1 MGYKQIAALTLACFL
16 TCQTALAQ
24 SAFDPMTI
32 CVGVRALGMGKTYAA
47 AAEDMEAI
55 FTNPAAL
62 ASTNGFKLTS
72 FSGKELEDVNY
83 SILGGAYPL
92 SNRSALGIGYAA
104 SGISG
109 IDIRNTSGTLLKTS
123 NFNSSVIIAGFGQ
136 KLSDHLSMGITYK
149 IFSQDG
155 SEVKDNNGNASNVD
169 IGILQKGPD
178 WLSLG
183 LIGQNL
189 LSSNQMRCSSAEAEP
204 LPQIIKIGFKVYL
217 LGEDFDSA
225 AISPVK
231 LIFSTDADLSLAG
244 SKPTTLHSG
253 LEFSPIA
260 PLTLRCGMDQSPAS
274 DGVQSVYSSGISLYF
289 SGLGFHYAYHPSGD
303 TAAHYFGLT
312 FDERGWP
319 LDIFPG
325 TYISQV
331 NK

>member
-1 MGYKQIAALTLACFL
+1 MGHKSLAALILL
-16 TCQTALAQ
+16 WLLCQTTLAQ

-32 CVGVRALGMGKTYAA
+32 CVGVRALGMGKTYVAA
-47 AAEDMEAI
+47 ADDMEAV

-62 ASTNGFKLTS
+62 GAADGFKLTS
-72 FSGKELEDVNY
+72 FSGKELEDINY

-92 SNRSALGIGYAA
+92 GGRSALGIGYAA

-109 IDIRNTSGTLLKTS
+109 IDIRNSSGILLKTS
-123 NFNSSVIIAGFGQ
+123 NFNSSVIIAGYGK
-136 KLSDHLSMGITYK
+136 KLNDTLSLGISYK
-149 IFSQDG
+149 IFSQGG
-155 SEVKDNNGNASNVD
+155 SEVSDANGNASNLD

-183 LIGQNL
+183 VVGQNI
-189 LSSNQMRCSSAEAEP
+189 LSSNQMRCNSAEAES
-204 LPQIIKIGFKVYL
+204 LPQGLKVGMQIYL
-217 LGEDFDSA
+217 LGEEFDSA

-231 LIFSTDADLSLAG
+231 LIFSTDADLSLTG

-253 LEFSPIA
+253 IEFSPIV
-260 PLTLRCGMDQSPAS
+260 PLTLRCGMDQSPAP
-274 DGVQSVYSSGISLYF
+274 DGIQSVYTTGVSLVL

-331 NK
+331 K